1 MAALMLGI
9 AFAANAQPRAI
20 GGRIGA
26 LGTEVSYQHSLGSNF
41 IEANFGV
48 DYWGR
53 PGVKAAALYNFVFA
67 RPAWTARGSWGL
79 YAGPGLA
86 LGYVSDLVSQTVKGT
101 SIQGPD
107 GSLTVIPD
115 TKVKGAHYGFMMAL
129 TGQIGLEYTFWFPL
143 QLSVDIRPYIGL
155 HIAGDGIGAGFYDN
169 GLYGF
174 IPTISARY
182 RF

>member
-79 YAGPGLA
+79 YAGPGLT
-86 LGYVSDLVSQTVKGT
+86 LGYVDDLVSQTVKGT

-107 GSLTVIPD
+107 GSLIVVPD
-115 TKVKGAHYGFMMAL
+115 TKVKGLHYGFMMAL

-155 HIAGDGIGAGFYDN
+155 HIAGDGFGAGFYDN

>member
-48 DYWGR
+48 DYFGS

-107 GSLTVIPD
+107 GSLIVVPD
-115 TKVKGAHYGFMMAL
+115 TKVKGVHYGFMMAL

-155 HIAGDGIGAGFYDN
+155 HIAGDGNGTGFYNN
-169 GLYGF
+169 GLFGF
-174 IPTISARY
+174 IPTVSARY